1 MAVRDIEAFMRE
13 RGLLYDGNLDVNPGS
28 PFDVQVI
35 QPLIRRLGTD
45 PFTVDLTTFISD
57 RMRQAFPDIA
67 NQDDDAITDLLN
79 KPATLLW
86 DPVVREII
94 RVRQNLSFS
103 DPTRMTVDE
112 ADALGANFFST
123 RKTGQYSRGPGR
135 ILFQNAQNVSISPAN
150 FFTAKGGLH
159 FFPTETQSI
168 RLEEMLLNITEDGLY
183 YFDVNLIA
191 EQPGSSYNIEP
202 NSLISVANVP
212 SATRV
217 TNTRRFSRGNNEEN
231 AQSFISRVKQE
242 LGERSLVTLRGIAAK
257 IVNNF
262 PEVNRL
268 NVVGFNDPEMERDV
282 IKGGGL
288 GSILASGVDGLVLAD
303 GEGAARSR
311 RFYEVGQDFV
321 SLFGTTG
328 PTSGWVLTVFDA
340 FGASADVQELNVIR
354 VVGTQQLDV
363 EEQVM
368 VVGSSGLRWTLRRR
382 ELTLSNIPGGIL
394 LPNRDD
400 GTVVVPDDEVHVGG
414 MYDTF
419 IRGTDFSEE
428 VFTIDNVT
436 DDEPLLSGV
445 EALKD
450 AVSGVDGFTLD
461 DYGTTPSSGLL
472 AQLDEA
478 VRFGYSLQ
486 IQDGPNAGTY
496 RIVDTQLTGSGQA
509 FLATDPVPTVADAV
523 GRRWRLFDV
532 INVDLLN
539 PRETRIEGTDLVTL
553 QNSDVVTVPT
563 GTDFITLGVS
573 KDDVF
578 ELLAG
583 ADAGTYTVL
592 ADPTSPTQ
600 VQLDTVLST
609 TGSSLSYRIYRGNQG
624 GALVPPFVRVTKVEL
639 LDSSGQPV
647 GTEVPYARP
656 VDVQTRAF
664 QNPSRGIKYDYKDV
678 RLGLVSEAVT
688 TFAYAAGQTLV
699 VWVEGAS
706 PDQRTLTLTQT
717 SPDVA
722 TAVADINAQMLAVY
736 GIPEATQVVG
746 GNRLGFRPVGASGFV
761 AIVGGTAKAAIFG
774 SGTELYTTG
783 DIRSDDVDSLG
794 GWDALDPP
802 LDLVQGLDVVQPVDG
817 NNVGFYASPFTVNY
831 LNAAKWAS
839 SVTASSALLIGELLN
854 NDTLN
859 YLPVQTFSPESRRRV
874 QFGAR
879 SLGSARVFF
888 LEPTSFEV
896 DADAL
901 FTLETDVGALS
912 FIPDP
917 TLDHQRIPALP
928 SNDVPQD
935 GQCTESGTTFTS
947 ASQDFVLSGIQPGD
961 KLSIETQYVE
971 ATIVLADP
979 VQNLVGETL
988 VFSFD
993 GEEDRTVIF
1002 LRDDASLSEAN
1013 REVTRDGVVTQIND
1027 SVGEEVCELTGSNT
1041 IRFIT
1046 AKTLV
1051 IRQSGSANSVILGTV
1066 AGTTPAVDFTVQD
1079 VPNDSPFEGLYDIT
1093 DVSTTSLEVS
1103 PAFPPSNPPYPSTVT
1118 NQAFRV
1124 YRTGVQ
1130 RISTSEMSENE
1141 AEAGLYYF
1149 DVELVSQGTGDQYN
1163 IGADEQLTIEGFR
1176 SDGYYLTT
1184 DEEILA
1190 FSSEERPKLVLSRSI
1205 LEDGVDDDPRNATQ
1219 LTGENIQVSYD
1230 RSGLVSDVQSF
1241 LSSETERVVCS
1252 NPLSRHLTPMFVR
1265 LDLLYQGGSAEDV
1278 VLEDIDEYIV
1288 DLAPIDTMDSSD
1300 IQKLVS
1306 DRGATYIQNPL
1317 DLIGVV
1323 HRNDRSIWITR
1334 SQDQLTVG
1342 RLTSFI
1348 PDLINVTRDVT

>member
-35 QPLIRRLGTD
+35 QPLVRRLGTD
-45 PFTVDLTTFISD
+45 PFTVDLTTFIAD
-57 RMRQAFPDIA
+57 RMRQAFPDVA

-103 DPTRMTVDE
+103 DPTRMTVEE

-135 ILFQNAQNVSISPAN
+135 ILFQNPQNASISPAN
-150 FFTAKGGLH
+150 FFTSKGGLH

-168 RLEEMLLNITEDGLY
+168 RLEEMLLNVTEDGLY

-288 GSILASGVDGLVLAD
+288 GSIVASGVDGLVLVD

-311 RFYEVGQDFV
+311 RFYELGQDFI
-321 SLFGTTG
+321 SIFGTTG
-328 PTSGWVLTVFDA
+328 PVSGWVLTVFDA
-340 FGASADVQELNVIR
+340 FGATANVQELTVQR
-354 VVGTQQLDV
+354 VVGAEQLDV
-363 EEQVM
+363 EEQSM
-368 VVGSSGLRWTLRRR
+368 VIGASSLRWTLRKR
-382 ELTLSNIPGGIL
+382 ELTLSDIPGGIL
-394 LPNRDD
+394 LPNRED

-436 DDEPLLSGV
+436 DDEPLLSGI
-445 EALKD
+445 EALED
-450 AVSGVDGFTLD
+450 TVSGAQGFTLD
-461 DYGTTPSSGLL
+461 DYGTSQSEALL
-472 AQLDEA
+472 ASLGEA
-478 VRFGYSLQ
+478 VQFGYSLQ
-486 IQDGPNAGTY
+486 VQDGPNAGTY
-496 RIVDTQLTGSGQA
+496 RIIGLDATGLGQV
-509 FLATDPVPTVADAV
+509 FLATDPVPSVVDAV

-532 INVDLLN
+532 INIDLLN

-553 QNSDVVTVPT
+553 RNSDVVTVPA

-583 ADAGTYTVL
+583 SDAGTYTVL

-600 VQLDTVLST
+600 LQLDTVMTS
-609 TGSSLSYRIYRGNQG
+609 TGSDLSYRIYRGNQG

-664 QNPSRGIKYDYKDV
+664 QNPSRGIKYDFKDV
-678 RLGLVSEAVT
+678 RLGLVSLQAT
-688 TFAYAAGQTLV
+688 TFAYSAGDTLV
-699 VWVEGAS
+699 MWVEGAS
-706 PDQRTLTLTQT
+706 PAQRTLTLMQT
-717 SPDVA
+717 SPNVA
-722 TAVADINAQMLAVY
+722 TAVADINAEMLVIY

-746 GNRLGFRPVGASGFV
+746 GSRLGFRPVGEGGFV
-761 AIVGGTAKAAIFG
+761 AVVGGTAKAAIFG

-783 DIRSDDVDSLG
+783 DIRSDDVDALG

-802 LDLVQGLDVVQPVDG
+802 LDLVQGLDVVQPIDG
-817 NNVGFYASPFTVNY
+817 NNVGFYASPFTVEY
-831 LNAAKWAS
+831 LNSVKWS
-839 SVTASSALLIGELLN
+839 DSFSPSSALLIGELLN
-854 NDTLN
+854 NDTLE
-859 YLPVQTFSPESRRRV
+859 YLPAQTFSPESRRRV

-879 SLGSARVFF
+879 SLGSVRVYF

-896 DADAL
+896 DASSV
-901 FTLETDVGALS
+901 FTLETDVGTLN
-912 FIPDP
+912 FFPDP

-928 SNDVPQD
+928 ANDVPQD
-935 GQCTESGTTFTS
+935 GQCTEFDTTFYS

-961 KLSIETQYVE
+961 KLAIETQYIE
-971 ATIVLADP
+971 ATIALADP

-1002 LRDDASLSEAN
+1002 LRDDASLSVVN
-1013 REVTRDGVVTQIND
+1013 REVTRAGVVTQIND
-1027 SVGEEVCELTGSNT
+1027 SVGEEICELTGSNT

-1046 AKTLV
+1046 SKTLV
-1051 IRQSGSANSVILGTV
+1051 IRQSGSANGVILGTV
-1066 AGTTPAVDFTVQD
+1066 AGTSPVVDFTVQD
-1079 VPNDSPFEGLYDIT
+1079 VPNDSPFEGLYEIT
-1093 DVSTTSLEVS
+1093 SVSTTSVDVT
-1103 PAFPPSNPPYPSTVT
+1103 PAFPSSTEYPSTVT

-1124 YRTGVQ
+1124 YRSGVQ

-1149 DVELVSQGTGDQYN
+1149 DVELVSEGTGDQYN
-1163 IGADEQLTIEGFR
+1163 IDADEQLTLEGFR

-1190 FSSEERPKLVLSRSI
+1190 FSAEERPKLVLSRSI

-1230 RSGLVSDVQSF
+1230 RSGLVRDVQNF

-1265 LDLLYQGGSAEDV
+1265 FDLLYQGGSGEDV
-1278 VLEDIDEYIV
+1278 VLEDIDGYIT

-1300 IQKLVS
+1300 LQKLVS

-1342 RLTSFI
+1342 RLTAFI